1 MNAETA
7 EKEGKKGR
15 IVNVRPATLILMAVV
30 LLAPATLGAR
40 LNVVHADSFPCGSS
54 NTVLLIQD
62 SPPRFQAPN
71 HDPNGADVNEL
82 MARNMPFCMI
92 SSDQLGSTNLSQFSD
107 IIMA

>member
-40 LNVVHADSFPCGSS
+40 LNVVHADSFP
-54 NTVLLIQD
+54 
-62 SPPRFQAPN
+62 
-71 HDPNGADVNEL
+71 
-82 MARNMPFCMI
+82 
-92 SSDQLGSTNLSQFSD
+92 SDRG
-107 IIMA
+107 